1 MGSHTSWALEA
12 LVLAILVPISVPISA
27 ASSVPTA
34 HKAARSSDHEIKLW
48 KPLDS
53 NSRFVRIPHSVST
66 CESTTPPEPLTTPT
80 PVIDGEPAD
89 WQLSVSFI
97 IGTDGLVHSALLLK
111 SIGNDEDRTV
121 LNVVRSWRYRPAMC
135 NGVPSET
142 EATVD
147 FSSRRRSF
155 GLE

>member
-1 MGSHTSWALEA
+1 MTPLGRLIALTPVQRRWAFVRAARNGKDYGESY
-12 LVLAILVPISVPISA
+12 ILGTRGVGPGDPCPDLVPISA

-89 WQLSVSFI
+89 
-97 IGTDGLVHSALLLK
+97 SATQRELHH
-111 SIGNDEDRTV
+111 
-121 LNVVRSWRYRPAMC
+121 WY
-135 NGVPSET
+135 
-142 EATVD
+142 
-147 FSSRRRSF
+147 
-155 GLE
+155 

>member
-1 MGSHTSWALEA
+1 MRTYKSWHLVAMAVAAFVPFSAAALHPAGFGTSHTSAHDERPWK
-12 LVLAILVPISVPISA
+12 AI
-27 ASSVPTA
+27 
-34 HKAARSSDHEIKLW
+34 E
-48 KPLDS
+48 S
-53 NSRFVRIPHSVST
+53 NSKFLHIPRADAS
-66 CESTTPPEPLTTPT
+66 CESTTAPEPLTTPT

-89 WQLSVSFI
+89 SELSVSFI

-111 SIGNDEDRTV
+111 SIGNAEDRTV
-121 LNVVRSWRYRPAMC
+121 LNVVRSWRYRPALC
-135 NGVPSET
+135 NGVPTET

>member
-1 MGSHTSWALEA
+1 MGTYKFW
-12 LVLAILVPISVPISA
+12 VLAILVLATFVPFSLATSIPECHDATSA
-27 ASSVPTA
+27 
-34 HKAARSSDHEIKLW
+34 SDRDIKLW
-48 KPLDS
+48 KAVES
-53 NSRFVRIPHSVST
+53 NSKFLHIPRSVAS

-89 WQLSVSFI
+89 PELSVSFV

-111 SIGNDEDRTV
+111 SIGNAEDRDV
-121 LNVVRSWRYRPAMC
+121 LKVVRSWRYRPALC
-135 NGVPSET
+135 NGVPTET

-147 FSSRRRSF
+147 FSSHRRSF